1 MKDEIIKRMASD
13 LGVSRFASETEL
25 SFRCRTVYS
34 GLACWIKTVAMD
46 RSVGDRER
54 QMKGVSRRYIYEKC
68 NKVLNALIEVFPEI
82 KQWFEDGEKENA
94 ISIIRSRLLR
104 HGDLVNE
111 GFDTNV
117 ALSAVKKQSLARNIM
132 VTYGDTI
139 SDEAVYVGVS
149 LISIEET
156 NKDDEE
162 EIRATD
168 WLDEY
173 VSEAWW
179 EHGIERIG
187 DLEYLDA
194 NKKSKNNYSLWQD
207 KWNVNMESITLS
219 RKQINKG
226 GYEYYLIRHSE
237 DLFHRLDPVML
248 ELGENIRIVLA
259 LRSKAKNNVCATA
272 ICREDHVM
280 LELNC
285 MLPVKERTVLESYA
299 WPAVSINDSLR
310 WIMTNELWGYFKP
323 YLEALDIQVMEDI
336 NG

>member
-1 MKDEIIKRMASD
+1 M
-13 LGVSRFASETEL
+13 
-25 SFRCRTVYS
+25 
-34 GLACWIKTVAMD
+34 
-46 RSVGDRER
+46 
-54 QMKGVSRRYIYEKC
+54 
-68 NKVLNALIEVFPEI
+68 
-82 KQWFEDGEKENA
+82 
-94 ISIIRSRLLR
+94 
-104 HGDLVNE
+104 VNE